1 MSEDDILEAT
11 LPEFPENEKETPA
24 GFSHAGH
31 VAHVNLRLQY
41 LPYKHLI
48 GQILIDKNPN
58 IRTVINKTEDV
69 GTESVYRTFPYEVLA
84 GPDDMNVTLSESDCV
99 FEFNFAKVYWN
110 SRLNSEH
117 RRLVEKFKEGET
129 VCDVMAGVGP
139 FAVPAGKK
147 NVFVWANDLN
157 PDSFEA
163 LEYAIRRNKVN
174 HFVNASC
181 TDGKEFIRSTT
192 EALPR
197 SRRKAR
203 IRPKQRHGMTQPM
216 VRDILEPATFDHYV
230 MNLPAT
236 AVEFLDAFKGVYG
249 GRRDEFQPHGD
260 RRLPLIHVYL
270 FSPRMD
276 TDEEEHDAV
285 CEMVSKYLGHEI
297 RVNTPDV
304 EVRDV
309 RLVSPKKKMFCV
321 SFRLPPEVAFAE

>member
-163 LEYAIRRNKVN
+163 PGIRHPEKQGQSIRERIMHRREKV
-174 HFVNASC
+174 HTVD
-181 TDGKEFIRSTT
+181 DGSLAEEQAESSYSTKT
-192 EALPR
+192 EARYDPAHG
-197 SRRKAR
+197 SRHTRTSR
-203 IRPKQRHGMTQPM
+203 VRPLCH
-216 VRDILEPATFDHYV
+216 EPSPPPPSSSWMLSKGF
-230 MNLPAT
+230 M
-236 AVEFLDAFKGVYG
+236 AVDGTN
-249 GRRDEFQPHGD
+249 
-260 RRLPLIHVYL
+260 
-270 FSPRMD
+270 FSHMAID
-276 TDEEEHDAV
+276 
-285 CEMVSKYLGHEI
+285 G
-297 RVNTPDV
+297 
-304 EVRDV
+304 
-309 RLVSPKKKMFCV
+309 
-321 SFRLPPEVAFAE
+321 FR